1 MTPTEERFN
10 AATAR
15 RPWRTSHRQGW
26 QPSGRASM
34 RPQPEGRGEH
44 ALLDGDDSSASAL
57 QCGHSPKAV
66 ENVSTAKTCLLRAVK
81 LQCGHSPKAVEN
93 HIQKSSQADRKGCFN
108 AATARRPWRT
118 SCVIWIIE
126 SPRKASMRPQPEGCG
141 ELDPLIRSRT
151 LAD

>member
-1 MTPTEERFN
+1 
-10 AATAR
+10 
-15 RPWRTSHRQGW
+15 
-26 QPSGRASM
+26 M
-34 RPQPEGRGEH
+34 RPQPEGCGEQAIVKDGSLRD
-44 ALLDGDDSSASAL
+44 ALQCGHSPKAVENMPCWTAMTPAPGAL

-108 AATARRPWRT
+108 AATARRLWRT